1 MKSKEGGGM
10 PLTNLVPRQYLYNDS
25 ETRNQILIQFEC
37 VCVFTCM
44 YVGGGCMC
52 TFVCMSVGPEDDSM
66 RRSLGTI
73 LAF

>member
-44 YVGGGCMC
+44 YVGGVHVYICVH
-52 TFVCMSVGPEDDSM
+52 VCRARG
-66 RRSLGTI
+66 
-73 LAF
+73 